1 MYVFFIIFKK
11 LHALY
16 LYTTTAVCSSVHTI
30 HTLHIYTKV
39 NGRHL
44 MRAAVV
50 AALAAAGYV
59 VEGGKYEN
67 NFCKA
72 DDFFPFCVNAP
83 NETVPTKLHCQILI
97 FVYTRCTFMY
107 VHMYNVCTFICTY
120 NMCGSTHKVYNYYFS
135 LGLRWSQFFF
145 QQHIFYIHKAYQ
157 QIKKKTKHLNYLNFE
172 RQ

>member
-1 MYVFFIIFKK
+1 MYVCFFIIFKK

-16 LYTTTAVCSSVHTI
+16 LYAPPPPYAAAYI
-30 HTLHIYTKV
+30 HYIYIYTKV

-97 FVYTRCTFMY
+97 FVYTWRTFMY
-107 VHMYNVCTFICTY
+107 MCMYASY
-120 NMCGSTHKVYNYYFS
+120 M
-135 LGLRWSQFFF
+135 
-145 QQHIFYIHKAYQ
+145 
-157 QIKKKTKHLNYLNFE
+157 YL
-172 RQ
+172 